1 MKKFTIVA
9 IFIIA
14 AYIAY
19 SIYLI
24 YSENLPLQVDGYK
37 VLIIYNKADRYKASY
52 DIDAYQSVL
61 TEEGVPWQ
69 SVEIFKLIKT
79 PVGKI
84 SKNIP
89 AIIFPDRFLQ
99 HMPEESVEWVKD
111 YLAHGGNVAV
121 IYDPGVKKGR
131 KGNMYRDR
139 GLLSDIVGLNYIT
152 FKPYEE
158 KSYTLG
164 RIQFKTKSDADYF
177 EVPRGKLTD
186 RFVLSGYFYG
196 EMKYPVARTQN
207 IDLAG
212 SGTVFAEALT
222 DDGERYPAIMLNPYS
237 QGKVL
242 YANMPLGYLKA
253 YSDDLPLRAFLR
265 TFLFQIVK
273 MPHLVNTYQG
283 GGKLVINWHV
293 DSNGEWKNLP
303 TVISHKYLDREL
315 RASIHITA
323 GDFRDTLG
331 DYYGFDACGGGRKYA
346 EQYLPYGVI
355 GSQGGWAH
363 NWFAE
368 KLKKNRLW
376 TYEIRRYIKKNK
388 NCLGSIS
395 GYLVTE
401 YSPPLGV
408 HPQPVT
414 TKVLEKLGFNS
425 YSYMGDGGSA
435 PNRTFSDGK
444 MVSEKVMAF
453 PVMPNGKYVSL
464 YEMKKAGMTEE
475 DVEQWLKDLVDY
487 VVKNRTTR
495 LFRAQINDI
504 FNYPRA
510 VGNFLQYAKLRQA
523 RGELQI
529 APMSEIAFFS
539 LQLIKTQCS
548 IKHQGKDLSIMLR
561 NKEGLRGMTVAVPK
575 HIYQVK
581 AEKNVYQSEDKNYY
595 YLTVQED
602 VKEKVILAYG
612 R

>member
-1 MKKFTIVA
+1 MKKVTIAA

-19 SIYLI
+19 SVYLI
-24 YSENLPLQVDGYK
+24 YAENLPLKVDGYK
-37 VLIIYNKADRYKASY
+37 VLIVYNKADQYKAAY

-79 PVGKI
+79 PVGEI

-99 HMPEESVEWVKD
+99 HMPEESVEWVKN

-121 IYDPGVKKGR
+121 IYDPGAKKGR
-131 KGNMYRDR
+131 KGNIYRDR
-139 GLLSDIVGLNYIT
+139 GLLSDVVGLNYVT
-152 FKPYEE
+152 FKSYEQ
-158 KSYTLG
+158 KSYTSG
-164 RIQFKTKSDADYF
+164 RIQFKTKPDADFF
-177 EVPRGKLTD
+177 EIPRGKLTNSL
-186 RFVLSGYFYG
+186 VLSGYVYG

-207 IDLAG
+207 IGEAG
-212 SGTVFAEALT
+212 IGTVFAEALT
-222 DDGERYPAIMLNPYS
+222 ADGERYPAIMLNQY
-237 QGKVL
+237 GHGNVI

-253 YSDDLPLRAFLR
+253 FSDDLPLRAFLR

-273 MPHLVNTYQG
+273 MPHLMNTYQG

-293 DSNGEWKNLP
+293 DSNGEWKNIP
-303 TVISHKYLDREL
+303 TVINNKYLDREL

-323 GDFRDTLG
+323 GDFRDKLG

-376 TYEIRRYIKKNK
+376 AYEIRRYIKKNK

-444 MVSEKVMAF
+444 MVSEKVIAF
-453 PVMPNGKYVSL
+453 PVTPNGKYVSL
-464 YEMKKAGMTEE
+464 YEMKKADMTED

-487 VVKNRTTR
+487 VVENRTTR

-510 VGNFLQYAKLRQA
+510 VGNFLQYAKWKQA
-523 RGELQI
+523 RGEVQI
-529 APMSEIAFFS
+529 VPMSEIASFS
-539 LQLIKTQCS
+539 LRLIKTQCS
-548 IKHQGKDLSIMLR
+548 LRHQGNDLSIRLR
-561 NKEGLRGMTVAVPK
+561 NEEGLRGMTVAVPK
-575 HIYQVK
+575 HIYQVE
-581 AEKNVYQSEDKNYY
+581 AEKNVFQSEDKKYY

-602 VKEKVILAYG
+602 VKEKVVLAYG